1 MLNKY
6 AAITMIVTL
15 FGDTREQAEELLSSA
30 IKDMDWVSIDDY
42 DYISPVEMS
51 IVIRTLFSSRK

>member
-6 AAITMIVTL
+6 AAIAMIVTL

-30 IKDMDWVSIDDY
+30 IADENWVSIDDY
-42 DYISPVEMS
+42 DYISATDMS
-51 IVIRTLFSSRK
+51 IVIRVLFSSRK